1 MNDQINRIFFKDN
14 PFPNGHRIKKFVW
27 SGELDPDKGLIF
39 HFHLE
44 TEDYDEEDEE
54 EFEEEDMPD
63 WLSKT
68 VWNNYHKCRLS
79 SGNGIRIAA
88 PGQLCDFS
96 QWDTLTLTADPV
108 PLADDWDPDDLAFDI
123 YLLGHDSCADHRIQI
138 KRLKENE
145 FRIHWSGKIALTYKG
160 EYEFRYEFEANL
172 DQVGFDGIYYPKEY
186 TQQQAGA
193 LLATLVVNPEQFEFK
208 DLNPKSFKREYKLV
222 RKANGEGK

>member
-96 QWDTLTLTADPV
+96 QWDTLTLTADPL
-108 PLADDWDPDDLAFDI
+108 P
-123 YLLGHDSCADHRIQI
+123 
-138 KRLKENE
+138 
-145 FRIHWSGKIALTYKG
+145 
-160 EYEFRYEFEANL
+160 
-172 DQVGFDGIYYPKEY
+172 
-186 TQQQAGA
+186 
-193 LLATLVVNPEQFEFK
+193 
-208 DLNPKSFKREYKLV
+208 
-222 RKANGEGK
+222 